1 MAKDDSASPPT
12 PARRAALAAR
22 RSLDVLGFLAAHPAQ
37 GHTLTELA
45 RDLEVNPSSMHGIL
59 SVMTDS
65 GYLVRH
71 PMHKTYRLGP
81 VAAAVGQAAADQN
94 QVVVLAR
101 EELHQLSDDYDLQ
114 TAVVTVV
121 EGEMVVVGRD
131 GPPTGQLVSF
141 VGQRIRHAPPFGS
154 VFSAWGSPGEVDGW
168 LGAAVPPLGRTATT
182 EYRRL
187 LDIVREE
194 QRAILVV
201 HDRAFRFAVDPKRI
215 PKSSSLLVPMSR
227 RGGHRVFYVGV
238 PIFDAAGT
246 VSLAMFVD
254 GPTTPMGTEKIGD
267 IAERL
272 AEAARKIMT
281 PTGGNTPSS

>member
-1 MAKDDSASPPT
+1 
-12 PARRAALAAR
+12 
-22 RSLDVLGFLAAHPAQ
+22 
-37 GHTLTELA
+37 
-45 RDLEVNPSSMHGIL
+45 
-59 SVMTDS
+59 
-65 GYLVRH
+65 
-71 PMHKTYRLGP
+71 
-81 VAAAVGQAAADQN
+81 
-94 QVVVLAR
+94 
-101 EELHQLSDDYDLQ
+101 
-114 TAVVTVV
+114 
-121 EGEMVVVGRD
+121 MVVVGRD

-215 PKSSSLLVPMSR
+215 PKSSSLLVPMPR

-246 VSLAMFVD
+246 VSLAMFV
-254 GPTTPMGTEKIGD
+254 GTGRQRYRVIGVRIVQWTVIAGLIFFAVLIVERVAKI
-267 IAERL
+267 L
-272 AEAARKIMT
+272 
-281 PTGGNTPSS
+281 

>member
-1 MAKDDSASPPT
+1 MAADSSPSRSA
-12 PARRAALAAR
+12 PARRAALAVK
-22 RSLDVLGFLAAHPAQ
+22 RSLDVLSFLAAHPAQ

-71 PMHKTYRLGP
+71 PKHKTYRLGP
-81 VAAAVGQAAADQN
+81 VVAAVGQAAADQN
-94 QVVVLAR
+94 QAVVLAR
-101 EELHQLSDDYDLQ
+101 DELHQLSQDYHLQ

-121 EGEMVVVGRD
+121 KGEMVVVGRD
-131 GPPTGQLVSF
+131 GPRTGQLVSF
-141 VGQRIRHAPPFGS
+141 VGQRIPHAPPFGS
-154 VFSAWGSPGEVDGW
+154 VFSAWGSPGEVESW
-168 LGAAVPPLGRTATT
+168 LGAAVPPLGRSANA

-201 HDRAFRFAVDPKRI
+201 HDRALRFAVDPKRVR
-215 PKSSSLLVPMSR
+215 KSSSLLVPLAR
-227 RGGHRVFYVGV
+227 RGSHRVFYVGV
-238 PIFDAAGT
+238 PIFDAEGT

-254 GPTTPMGTEKIGD
+254 GPTTPMGTEKIVD

-272 AEAARKIMT
+272 AESARKIMT
-281 PTGGNTPSS
+281 PTGGNPPST